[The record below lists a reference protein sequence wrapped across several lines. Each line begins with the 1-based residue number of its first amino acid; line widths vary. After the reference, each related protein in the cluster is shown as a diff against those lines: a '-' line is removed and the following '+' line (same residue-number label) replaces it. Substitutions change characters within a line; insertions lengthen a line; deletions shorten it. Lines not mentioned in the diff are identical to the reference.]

1 MNWEKNRSD
10 IKAELVVQRREVLAV
25 KIAVGLVAVSAIG
38 VYVHYLF
45 FI

>member
-10 IKAELVVQRREVLAV
+10 IKAELDAQRREVLVV
-25 KIAVGLVAVSAIG
+25 KIAVGLVAILSIG